1 MRRNKT
7 FAALS
12 VSRGLSLLTVLL
24 LACAS
29 MFAAA
34 PAGASNGSTPDGAGY
49 SAPDRVA
56 VGQPLTVK
64 GTGWMNQGKK
74 EGSVVAV
81 KIDGG
86 ALKTKSSVKNPANG
100 KTEADKGVLAMAKA
114 DASGNWTAT
123 VPAET
128 LGQLKEGRHTV
139 EFVSGSAL
147 QGDVVR
153 QPSAAF
159 VYGAEAGKPDQ
170 NPNPQAP
177 APKQAPQAP
186 APKEAAPQNQPN
198 DTPPNADPP
207 TWPHADLA
215 DPSDKSGAKAWVEK
229 EIKSDSGAKFRIKG
243 TGWKNAAGNG
253 PSTVS
258 VKVNKG
264 KGDPYERAKAI
275 DHPSVKGDKAVWAL
289 VAAKDDPKAN
299 PKKDKNVKASIDSNG
314 DFEVEIDVPDGVA
327 KGQYF
332 TVTLLSGQSDT
343 GDVKRSM
350 TSEQLTVLEPTTCT
364 PSVDKPTVKVENAKA
379 HMGGTL
385 KVSGKGWCHPQEKQG
400 ASKIAVKIDDGKYKR
415 LDVPDGGDA
424 TVWAIVENADPKT
437 GDWTAEI
444 PLPDGT
450 DKKAVR
456 GGNGGSSPV
465 FPEGKHRLT
474 FITGDTIK
482 PGDAKREVKSDE
494 FDVEEYKPSG
504 VPEPVEANEDLKN
517 ENKQGMTVKRGK
529 GGRLI
534 VTVPKAKAEGGKGNK
549 DGQNAA
555 GKKTWVFL
563 DVYDE
568 EGTSRHP
575 WGATWFETDKDGK
588 VLGLPK
594 NVSLPK
600 GALKITAQS
609 GKPGDDFGA
618 LLGWTPFEGPKK
630 PTNPTNP
637 PGNGGNQPPG
647 GGNQPPKAGNQPPN
661 NDGGQHPNGNRGN
674 GRGQQGRTGGF
685 PIVRRSVQSG
695 TRQSIIPGRYVI
707 QRAVAG
713 QQPQKPAQPF
723 FPKPDFSPLPP
734 VPNIKGLTLQNAGNI
749 GKQMEG
755 KILVLAPAGRQPG
768 EWVFLY
774 LYPQGSPL
782 GWMQIDK
789 EGKIRVDTST
799 LPDGSYKFAVM
810 DSTGALIGWT
820 DLDVGNVK
828 KSPSPSPTPTKTDG
842 PARVAPKVEEDD
854 SQAIWPWMLG
864 GAVISVTVVATS
876 LIASR
881 RQSK

>member
-1 MRRNKT
+1 MRGNKT

-29 MFAAA
+29 VFAAA

-64 GTGWMNQGKK
+64 GVGWMNQEKK

-86 ALKTKSSVKNPANG
+86 TFKAKSAVKNPVNG
-100 KTEADKGVLAMAKA
+100 KAETDKGVLAMVKA

-123 VPAET
+123 ISAES
-128 LGQLKEGRHTV
+128 LSQLKEGKHTV
-139 EFVSGSAL
+139 QFSSGSGL

-153 QPSAAF
+153 QSSAAF
-159 VYGAEAGKPDQ
+159 VYGAEAGKPNQ

-177 APKQAPQAP
+177 APNEAPQAP
-186 APKEAAPQNQPN
+186 APKEAAPPNQPN
-198 DTPPNADPP
+198 DTPSSLGPP
-207 TWPHADLA
+207 EWPHVDLV

-229 EIKSDSGAKFRIKG
+229 EIKSDTGAKFHIRG
-243 TGWKNAAGNG
+243 TGWKNSAGNG

-258 VKVNKG
+258 VKINEGENK
-264 KGDPYERAKAI
+264 PYERAKAI
-275 DHPSVKGDKAVWAL
+275 DHPSVKGDKTVWAL
-289 VAAKDDPKAN
+289 VAQNN
-299 PKKDKNVKASIDSNG
+299 PKKDKNVKAFQSNG
-314 DFEVEIDVPDGVA
+314 DFEVEIDVPKSLT
-327 KGQYF
+327 KGKYLS
-332 TVTLLSGQSDT
+332 VSLLSGQSDT
-343 GDVKRSM
+343 KDIKRSM

-364 PSVDKPTVKVENAKA
+364 PSVEKPTVTVENAKA
-379 HMGGTL
+379 HIGGTV
-385 KVSGKGWCHPQEKQG
+385 KVSGKGWCHPQENQG

-415 LDVPDGGDA
+415 LDVPAGGDA
-424 TVWAIVENADPKT
+424 TVWAIVENADSKT

-456 GGNGGSSPV
+456 GGNGGSNPV
-465 FPEGKHRLT
+465 FLEGKHRFT
-474 FITGDTIK
+474 FITGDVVK
-482 PGDAKREVKSDE
+482 PGDAKREIKSDE
-494 FDVEEYKPSG
+494 FDVRDYKPSG
-504 VPEPVEANEDLKN
+504 IPDPVEANEDLKDD
-517 ENKQGMTVKRGK
+517 NKQGMTVKRGK
-529 GGRLI
+529 DGRLV
-534 VTVPKAKAEGGKGNK
+534 VTIPKAKAEAGKGNK
-549 DGQNAA
+549 KDGRNATD
-555 GKKTWVFL
+555 KKTWVFL

-575 WGATWFETDKDGK
+575 WGARWFETDKDGK
-588 VLGLPK
+588 VLDLPK
-594 NVSLPK
+594 DVSLPN

-618 LLGWTPFEGPKK
+618 LLGWTTFEGPKK
-630 PTNPTNP
+630 PDNPTNP
-637 PGNGGNQPPG
+637 PGG
-647 GGNQPPKAGNQPPN
+647 GGNQPPSGENRPPSGNQPPSN
-661 NDGGQHPNGNRGN
+661 GGNQAPGGNQGN
-674 GRGQQGRTGGF
+674 SGGQQGRTGGST
-685 PIVRRSVQSG
+685 IVRRSVQSG
-695 TRQSIIPGRYVI
+695 ARQSIIPGRYVI
-707 QRAVAG
+707 QRAIAG

-799 LPDGSYKFAVM
+799 LPDGSYKFALM

-828 KSPSPSPTPTKTDG
+828 KSPAPAPTPTKTDG
-842 PARVAPKVEEDD
+842 PARIPPKTEGDD
-854 SQAIWPWMLG
+854 SQPIWPWILG

>member
-1 MRRNKT
+1 MRGNNT

-29 MFAAA
+29 VFAAA

-64 GTGWMNQGKK
+64 GVGWMNQEKK

-86 ALKTKSSVKNPANG
+86 TFKAKSAVKNPLNG
-100 KTEADKGVLAMAKA
+100 KAETDKGVLAMVKA

-123 VPAET
+123 ISAES
-128 LGQLKEGRHTV
+128 LSQLKEGKHTV
-139 EFVSGSAL
+139 QFSSGSGL

-153 QPSAAF
+153 QSSAAF
-159 VYGAEAGKPDQ
+159 VYGTEAGKPNQ

-177 APKQAPQAP
+177 APKEAPQAP
-186 APKEAAPQNQPN
+186 APKEAAPPNQPN
-198 DTPPNADPP
+198 DTPSSLGPP
-207 TWPHADLA
+207 EWPHVDLV

-229 EIKSDSGAKFRIKG
+229 EIKSDAGAKFHIRG
-243 TGWKNAAGNG
+243 TGWKNSAGNG

-258 VKVNKG
+258 VKINEGENK
-264 KGDPYERAKAI
+264 PYERAKAI
-275 DHPSVKGDKAVWAL
+275 DHPSVKGDKTVWAL
-289 VAAKDDPKAN
+289 VAQNN
-299 PKKDKNVKASIDSNG
+299 PKKDKNVKAFQSNG
-314 DFEVEIDVPDGVA
+314 DFEVEIDVPKSLT
-327 KGQYF
+327 KGKYLSVSLF
-332 TVTLLSGQSDT
+332 SGQSDT
-343 GDVKRSM
+343 KDVKRSM

-364 PSVDKPTVKVENAKA
+364 PSVEKPTVAVENAKA
-379 HMGGTL
+379 HIGGTV
-385 KVSGKGWCHPQEKQG
+385 KVSGKGWCHPQENQG

-415 LDVPDGGDA
+415 VDVPAGSDA

-456 GGNGGSSPV
+456 GGNGGSNPV
-465 FPEGKHRLT
+465 FLEGKHRFT
-474 FITGDTIK
+474 FITGDAVK

-494 FDVEEYKPSG
+494 FDVRDYKPSG
-504 VPEPVEANEDLKN
+504 IPDPVEANEDLKDD
-517 ENKQGMTVKRGK
+517 NKQGMTVKRGK
-529 GGRLI
+529 DGRLV
-534 VTVPKAKAEGGKGNK
+534 VTIPKAKAEAGKGNK
-549 DGQNAA
+549 KDGRNATE
-555 GKKTWVFL
+555 KKTWVFL
-563 DVYDE
+563 NAYDKD
-568 EGTSRHP
+568 GNPRQP
-575 WGATWFETDKDGK
+575 WGARWFETDKDGK
-588 VLGLPK
+588 VLDLPK
-594 NVSLPK
+594 DVSLPN

-618 LLGWTPFEGPKK
+618 LLGWTTFEGPKK
-630 PTNPTNP
+630 PDNPTNP
-637 PGNGGNQPPG
+637 PGGGGNQPPSGENRPPSGNQPPSNGGNQPPG
-647 GGNQPPKAGNQPPN
+647 GNQGNSG
-661 NDGGQHPNGNRGN
+661 
-674 GRGQQGRTGGF
+674 GQQGRTGGST
-685 PIVRRSVQSG
+685 IVRRSVQSG

-707 QRAVAG
+707 QRAIAG

-799 LPDGSYKFAVM
+799 LPDGSYKFALM

-828 KSPSPSPTPTKTDG
+828 KSPAPAPTPTKTDG
-842 PARVAPKVEEDD
+842 PARIPPKTEGDD
-854 SQAIWPWMLG
+854 SQPIWPWILG

>member
-1 MRRNKT
+1 MRGNKT
-7 FAALS
+7 LAALS

-29 MFAAA
+29 VFAAA

-64 GTGWMNQGKK
+64 GVGWMNQEKK

-86 ALKTKSSVKNPANG
+86 TFKAKSAVKNPVNG
-100 KTEADKGVLAMAKA
+100 KAETDKGVLAMVKA

-123 VPAET
+123 ISAES
-128 LGQLKEGRHTV
+128 LSQLKEGKHTV
-139 EFVSGSAL
+139 QFSSGSGL

-153 QPSAAF
+153 QSSAAF
-159 VYGAEAGKPDQ
+159 VYGAEAGKPNQ

-177 APKQAPQAP
+177 APNEAPQAP
-186 APKEAAPQNQPN
+186 APKEAAPPNQPN
-198 DTPPNADPP
+198 DTPSSLGPP
-207 TWPHADLA
+207 EWPHVDLV

-229 EIKSDSGAKFRIKG
+229 EIKSDTGAKFHIRG
-243 TGWKNAAGNG
+243 TGWKNSAGNG

-258 VKVNKG
+258 VKINEGENK
-264 KGDPYERAKAI
+264 PYERAKAI
-275 DHPSVKGDKAVWAL
+275 DHPSVKGDKTVWAL
-289 VAAKDDPKAN
+289 VAQNN
-299 PKKDKNVKASIDSNG
+299 PKKDKNVKDIKSNG
-314 DFEVEIDVPDGVA
+314 DFEVEIDVPKSLT
-327 KGQYF
+327 KGKYLSVSLF
-332 TVTLLSGQSDT
+332 SGQSDT
-343 GDVKRSM
+343 KDIKRSM

-364 PSVDKPTVKVENAKA
+364 PSVEKPTVTVENAKA
-379 HMGGTL
+379 HIGGTV
-385 KVSGKGWCHPQEKQG
+385 KVSGKGWCHPQDGQG
-400 ASKIAVKIDDGKYKR
+400 ASKIAVKIDGGKYKR
-415 LDVPDGGDA
+415 LDVPAGSDA

-456 GGNGGSSPV
+456 GGNGGSNPV
-465 FPEGKHRLT
+465 FPEGKHRFT
-474 FITGDTIK
+474 FITGDAVK
-482 PGDAKREVKSDE
+482 PGDAKREIKSDE
-494 FDVEEYKPSG
+494 FDVRNYKPSG
-504 VPEPVEANEDLKN
+504 IPDPVEANEDLKDD
-517 ENKQGMTVKRGK
+517 NKQGMTVKRGK
-529 GGRLI
+529 DGRLV
-534 VTVPKAKAEGGKGNK
+534 VTVPKAKAEAGKGNK
-549 DGQNAA
+549 KDGRNATD
-555 GKKTWVFL
+555 KKTWVFL

-575 WGATWFETDKDGK
+575 WGARWFETDKDGK
-588 VLGLPK
+588 VLDLPK
-594 NVSLPK
+594 DVSLPN

-618 LLGWTPFEGPKK
+618 LLGWTTFEGPKK
-630 PTNPTNP
+630 PDNPTNP
-637 PGNGGNQPPG
+637 PGGGGNQPPSGENRPPSGNQPPSNGGNQPPG
-647 GGNQPPKAGNQPPN
+647 GNQGNSG
-661 NDGGQHPNGNRGN
+661 
-674 GRGQQGRTGGF
+674 GQQGRTGGST
-685 PIVRRSVQSG
+685 IVRRSVQSG

-707 QRAVAG
+707 QRAIAG

-755 KILVLAPAGRQPG
+755 KVLVLAPAGRQPG

-799 LPDGSYKFAVM
+799 LPDGSYKFALM

-828 KSPSPSPTPTKTDG
+828 KSPAPAPTPTKTDG
-842 PARVAPKVEEDD
+842 PARIPPKTEGDD
-854 SQAIWPWMLG
+854 SQPIWPWILG

>member
-1 MRRNKT
+1 MRGNKT

-29 MFAAA
+29 VFAAA

-64 GTGWMNQGKK
+64 GVGWMNQEKK

-86 ALKTKSSVKNPANG
+86 TFKAKSAVKNPANG
-100 KTEADKGVLAMAKA
+100 KAETDKGVLAMVKA

-123 VPAET
+123 ISAES
-128 LGQLKEGRHTV
+128 LSQRKEGKHTV
-139 EFVSGSAL
+139 QFSSGSGL

-153 QPSAAF
+153 QSSVAF

-170 NPNPQAP
+170 NPNPNPQAP
-177 APKQAPQAP
+177 APKEAPQAP
-186 APKEAAPQNQPN
+186 APKEAAPPNQPN
-198 DTPPNADPP
+198 DTPSSLGPP
-207 TWPHADLA
+207 EWPHVDLA
-215 DPSDKSGAKAWVEK
+215 DNSGAKAWVEK
-229 EIKSDSGAKFRIKG
+229 EIKSDTGAKFRIRG
-243 TGWKNAAGNG
+243 TGWKNSAGNG

-258 VKVNKG
+258 VKINEGENK
-264 KGDPYERAKAI
+264 PYERAKAI
-275 DHPSVKGDKAVWAL
+275 DHPSVKGDKTVWAL
-289 VAAKDDPKAN
+289 VAQDN
-299 PKKDKNVKASIDSNG
+299 PENDTNVKDIKSNG
-314 DFEVEIDVPDGVA
+314 DFEVEIDVPKSLT
-327 KGQYF
+327 KGKYLS
-332 TVTLLSGQSDT
+332 VSLLSGQSDT
-343 GDVKRSM
+343 KDIKRSM
-350 TSEQLTVLEPTTCT
+350 TSEQLTVLEPTMCK
-364 PSVDKPTVKVENAKA
+364 PSVEKPTVKVENAKA
-379 HMGGTL
+379 HIGGTV
-385 KVSGKGWCHPQEKQG
+385 KVSGKGWCHPQENQG

-415 LDVPDGGDA
+415 LDVPAGSDA
-424 TVWAIVENADPKT
+424 TVWAIVENADSKT

-456 GGNGGSSPV
+456 GGNGGSNPV
-465 FPEGKHRLT
+465 FPEGKHRFT
-474 FITGDTIK
+474 FITGDAVK
-482 PGDAKREVKSDE
+482 PGDAKREIKSDE
-494 FDVEEYKPSG
+494 FDVRDYKPSG
-504 VPEPVEANEDLKN
+504 IPDPVEANEDLKDD
-517 ENKQGMTVKRGK
+517 NKQGMTVKRGK
-529 GGRLI
+529 DGRLV
-534 VTVPKAKAEGGKGNK
+534 VTVPKAKAEAGKGNK
-549 DGQNAA
+549 KDGRNATD
-555 GKKTWVFL
+555 KKTWVFL

-575 WGATWFETDKDGK
+575 WGARWFETDKDGK
-588 VLGLPK
+588 VLDLPK
-594 NVSLPK
+594 NVSLPN

-618 LLGWTPFEGPKK
+618 LLGWTTFEGPKK
-630 PTNPTNP
+630 PDNPTNP
-637 PGNGGNQPPG
+637 PGG
-647 GGNQPPKAGNQPPN
+647 GGNQPPSGENRPPSGNQPPSN
-661 NDGGQHPNGNRGN
+661 GGNQAPGGNQGN
-674 GRGQQGRTGGF
+674 SGGQQGRTGGST
-685 PIVRRSVQSG
+685 IVRRSVQSG
-695 TRQSIIPGRYVI
+695 ARQSIIPGRYVI
-707 QRAVAG
+707 QRAIAG

-799 LPDGSYKFAVM
+799 LPDGSYKFALM

-828 KSPSPSPTPTKTDG
+828 KSPAPAPTPTKTDG
-842 PARVAPKVEEDD
+842 PARIPPKTEGDD
-854 SQAIWPWMLG
+854 SQPIWPWILG

>member
-1 MRRNKT
+1 MRGNKT
-7 FAALS
+7 LAALS

-29 MFAAA
+29 VFAAA

-64 GTGWMNQGKK
+64 GVGWMNQEKK

-86 ALKTKSSVKNPANG
+86 TFKAKSAVKNPVNG
-100 KTEADKGVLAMAKA
+100 KAETDKGVLAMVKA

-123 VPAET
+123 ISAES
-128 LGQLKEGRHTV
+128 LSQLKEGKHTV
-139 EFVSGSAL
+139 QFSSGSGL

-153 QPSAAF
+153 QSSAAF
-159 VYGAEAGKPDQ
+159 VYGAEAGKPNQ

-177 APKQAPQAP
+177 APNEARQAP
-186 APKEAAPQNQPN
+186 APKEAAPPNQPN
-198 DTPPNADPP
+198 DTPSSLGPP
-207 TWPHADLA
+207 EWPHVDLA
-215 DPSDKSGAKAWVEK
+215 DNSGAKAWVEK
-229 EIKSDSGAKFRIKG
+229 EIKSDTGAKFHIRG
-243 TGWKNAAGNG
+243 TGWKNSAGNG

-258 VKVNKG
+258 VKINEGENK
-264 KGDPYERAKAI
+264 PYERAKAI
-275 DHPSVKGDKAVWAL
+275 DHPSVKGDKTVWAL
-289 VAAKDDPKAN
+289 VAQNN
-299 PKKDKNVKASIDSNG
+299 PKKDKNVKAFQSNG
-314 DFEVEIDVPDGVA
+314 DFEVEIDVPKSLT
-327 KGQYF
+327 KGKYLSVSLF
-332 TVTLLSGQSDT
+332 SGQSDT
-343 GDVKRSM
+343 KDVKRSM

-364 PSVDKPTVKVENAKA
+364 PSVEKPTVTVENAKA
-379 HMGGTL
+379 HIGGTV
-385 KVSGKGWCHPQEKQG
+385 KVSGKGWCHPQENQG
-400 ASKIAVKIDDGKYKR
+400 ASKIAVKIDGGKYKR
-415 LDVPDGGDA
+415 LDVPAGSDA

-456 GGNGGSSPV
+456 GGNGGSNPV
-465 FPEGKHRLT
+465 FLEGKHRFT
-474 FITGDTIK
+474 FITGDAVK
-482 PGDAKREVKSDE
+482 PGDAKREIKSDE
-494 FDVEEYKPSG
+494 FDVRDYKPSG
-504 VPEPVEANEDLKN
+504 IPDPVEANEDLKDD
-517 ENKQGMTVKRGK
+517 NKQGMTVKRGK
-529 GGRLI
+529 DGRLV
-534 VTVPKAKAEGGKGNK
+534 VTIPKAKAEAGKGNK
-549 DGQNAA
+549 KDGRNATD
-555 GKKTWVFL
+555 KKTWVFL

-575 WGATWFETDKDGK
+575 WGARWFETDKDGK
-588 VLGLPK
+588 VLDLPK
-594 NVSLPK
+594 DVSLPN

-618 LLGWTPFEGPKK
+618 LLGWTTFEGPKK
-630 PTNPTNP
+630 PDNPTNP
-637 PGNGGNQPPG
+637 PGG
-647 GGNQPPKAGNQPPN
+647 GGNQPPSGENRPPSGNQPPSN
-661 NDGGQHPNGNRGN
+661 GGNQAPGGNQGN
-674 GRGQQGRTGGF
+674 GGGQQGRTGGST
-685 PIVRRSVQSG
+685 IVRRSVQSG

-707 QRAVAG
+707 QRAIAG

-755 KILVLAPAGRQPG
+755 KVLVLAPAGRQPG

-799 LPDGSYKFAVM
+799 LPDGSYKFALM

-828 KSPSPSPTPTKTDG
+828 KSPAPAPTPTKTDG
-842 PARVAPKVEEDD
+842 PARIPPKTEGDD
-854 SQAIWPWMLG
+854 SQPIWPWILG

>member
-1 MRRNKT
+1 MRGNKT

-29 MFAAA
+29 VFAAA

-64 GTGWMNQGKK
+64 GVGWMNQEKK

-86 ALKTKSSVKNPANG
+86 TFKAKSAVKNPVNG
-100 KTEADKGVLAMAKA
+100 KAETDKGVLAMVKA

-123 VPAET
+123 ISAES
-128 LGQLKEGRHTV
+128 LSQLKEGKHTV
-139 EFVSGSAL
+139 QFSSGSGL

-153 QPSAAF
+153 QSSVAF
-159 VYGAEAGKPDQ
+159 VYGAEAGKSDQ

-177 APKQAPQAP
+177 APKEAPQAP
-186 APKEAAPQNQPN
+186 APKEAAPPNQPN
-198 DTPPNADPP
+198 DTPSSLGPP
-207 TWPHADLA
+207 EWPHVDLV

-229 EIKSDSGAKFRIKG
+229 EIKSDTGAKFRIRG
-243 TGWKNAAGNG
+243 TGWKNSAGNG

-258 VKVNKG
+258 VKINEGENK
-264 KGDPYERAKAI
+264 PYERAKAI
-275 DHPSVKGDKAVWAL
+275 DHPSVKGDKTVWAL
-289 VAAKDDPKAN
+289 VAQDN
-299 PKKDKNVKASIDSNG
+299 PKKDKNVKDIKSNG
-314 DFEVEIDVPDGVA
+314 DFEVEIDVPKSLT
-327 KGQYF
+327 KGKYLS
-332 TVTLLSGQSDT
+332 VSLLSGQSDT
-343 GDVKRSM
+343 KDIKRSM

-364 PSVDKPTVKVENAKA
+364 PSVEKPTVTVENAKA
-379 HMGGTL
+379 HIGGTV
-385 KVSGKGWCHPQEKQG
+385 KVSGKGWCHPQENQG
-400 ASKIAVKIDDGKYKR
+400 ASKIAVKIDGGKYKR
-415 LDVPDGGDA
+415 LDVPAGGDA

-456 GGNGGSSPV
+456 GGNGGSNPV
-465 FPEGKHRLT
+465 FLEGKHRFT
-474 FITGDTIK
+474 FITGDAVK
-482 PGDAKREVKSDE
+482 PGDAKREIKSDE
-494 FDVEEYKPSG
+494 FDVRDYKPSG
-504 VPEPVEANEDLKN
+504 IPDPVEANEDLKDD
-517 ENKQGMTVKRGK
+517 NKQGMTVKRGK
-529 GGRLI
+529 DGRLV
-534 VTVPKAKAEGGKGNK
+534 VTIPKAKAEAGKGNK
-549 DGQNAA
+549 KDGRNATD
-555 GKKTWVFL
+555 KKTWVFL

-575 WGATWFETDKDGK
+575 WGARWFETDKDGK
-588 VLGLPK
+588 VLDLPK
-594 NVSLPK
+594 DVSLPN

-618 LLGWTPFEGPKK
+618 LLGWTTFEGPKK
-630 PTNPTNP
+630 PDNPTNP
-637 PGNGGNQPPG
+637 PGGGGNQPPSGENRPPSGNQPPSNGGNQPPG
-647 GGNQPPKAGNQPPN
+647 GNQGNSG
-661 NDGGQHPNGNRGN
+661 
-674 GRGQQGRTGGF
+674 GQQGRTGGST
-685 PIVRRSVQSG
+685 IVRRSVQSG
-695 TRQSIIPGRYVI
+695 ARQSIIPGRYVI
-707 QRAVAG
+707 QRAIAG

-755 KILVLAPAGRQPG
+755 KVLVLAPAGRQPG

-799 LPDGSYKFAVM
+799 LPDGSYKFALM

-828 KSPSPSPTPTKTDG
+828 KSPAPAPTPTKTDG
-842 PARVAPKVEEDD
+842 PARIPPKTEGDD
-854 SQAIWPWMLG
+854 SQPIWPWILG

>member
-1 MRRNKT
+1 MRGNKT
-7 FAALS
+7 LAALS

-29 MFAAA
+29 VFAAA

-64 GTGWMNQGKK
+64 GVGWMNQEKK

-86 ALKTKSSVKNPANG
+86 TFKAKSAVKNPVNG
-100 KTEADKGVLAMAKA
+100 KAETDKGVLAMVKA

-123 VPAET
+123 ISAES
-128 LGQLKEGRHTV
+128 LSQLKEGKHTV
-139 EFVSGSAL
+139 QFSSGSGL

-153 QPSAAF
+153 QSSAAF
-159 VYGAEAGKPDQ
+159 VYGAEAGKPNQ

-177 APKQAPQAP
+177 APNEAPQAP
-186 APKEAAPQNQPN
+186 APKEAAPPNQPN
-198 DTPPNADPP
+198 DTPSSLGPP
-207 TWPHADLA
+207 EWPHVDLV

-229 EIKSDSGAKFRIKG
+229 EIKSDTGAKFHIRG
-243 TGWKNAAGNG
+243 TGWKNSAGNG

-258 VKVNKG
+258 VKINEGENK
-264 KGDPYERAKAI
+264 PYERAKAI
-275 DHPSVKGDKAVWAL
+275 DHPSVKGDKTVWAL
-289 VAAKDDPKAN
+289 VAQNN
-299 PKKDKNVKASIDSNG
+299 PKKDKNVKDIKSNG
-314 DFEVEIDVPDGVA
+314 DFEVEIDVPKSLT
-327 KGQYF
+327 KGKYLSVSLF
-332 TVTLLSGQSDT
+332 SGQSDT
-343 GDVKRSM
+343 KDIKRSM

-364 PSVDKPTVKVENAKA
+364 PSVEKPTVTVENAKA
-379 HMGGTL
+379 HIGGTV
-385 KVSGKGWCHPQEKQG
+385 KVSGKGWCHPQDGQG
-400 ASKIAVKIDDGKYKR
+400 ASKIAVKIDGGKYKR
-415 LDVPDGGDA
+415 LDVPAGSDA

-456 GGNGGSSPV
+456 GGNGGSNPV
-465 FPEGKHRLT
+465 FPEGKHRFT
-474 FITGDTIK
+474 FITGDAVK
-482 PGDAKREVKSDE
+482 PGDAKREIKSDE
-494 FDVEEYKPSG
+494 FDVRDYKPSG
-504 VPEPVEANEDLKN
+504 IPDPVEANEDLKDD
-517 ENKQGMTVKRGK
+517 NKQGMTVKRGK
-529 GGRLI
+529 DGRLV
-534 VTVPKAKAEGGKGNK
+534 VTVPKAKAEAGKGNK
-549 DGQNAA
+549 KDGRNATD
-555 GKKTWVFL
+555 KKTWVFL

-575 WGATWFETDKDGK
+575 WGARWFETDKDGK
-588 VLGLPK
+588 VLDLPK
-594 NVSLPK
+594 DVSLPN

-618 LLGWTPFEGPKK
+618 LLGWTTFEGPKK
-630 PTNPTNP
+630 PDNPTNP
-637 PGNGGNQPPG
+637 PGGGGNQPPSGENRPPSGNQPPSNGGNQPPG
-647 GGNQPPKAGNQPPN
+647 GNQGNSG
-661 NDGGQHPNGNRGN
+661 
-674 GRGQQGRTGGF
+674 GQQGRTGGST
-685 PIVRRSVQSG
+685 IVRRSVQSG

-707 QRAVAG
+707 QRAIAG

-755 KILVLAPAGRQPG
+755 KVLVLAPAGRQPG

-799 LPDGSYKFAVM
+799 LPDGSYKFALM

-828 KSPSPSPTPTKTDG
+828 KSPAPAPTPTKTDG
-842 PARVAPKVEEDD
+842 PARIPPKTEGDD
-854 SQAIWPWMLG
+854 SQPIWPWILG

>member
-1 MRRNKT
+1 MRGNKT

-29 MFAAA
+29 VFAAA

-64 GTGWMNQGKK
+64 GVGSMNQEKK

-86 ALKTKSSVKNPANG
+86 TFKAKSAVKNPVNG
-100 KTEADKGVLAMAKA
+100 KAETDKGVLAMVKA

-123 VPAET
+123 ISAES
-128 LGQLKEGRHTV
+128 LSQLKEGKHTV
-139 EFVSGSAL
+139 QFSSGSGL

-153 QPSAAF
+153 QSSVAF

-177 APKQAPQAP
+177 APKEAPQAP
-186 APKEAAPQNQPN
+186 APKEAAPPNQPN
-198 DTPPNADPP
+198 DTPSSLGPP
-207 TWPHADLA
+207 EWPHVDLV

-229 EIKSDSGAKFRIKG
+229 EIKSDTGAKFHIRG
-243 TGWKNAAGNG
+243 TGWKNSAGNG

-258 VKVNKG
+258 VKINEGENK
-264 KGDPYERAKAI
+264 PYERAKAI
-275 DHPSVKGDKAVWAL
+275 DHPSVKGDKTVWAL
-289 VAAKDDPKAN
+289 VAQDN
-299 PKKDKNVKASIDSNG
+299 PKKDKNVKAFQSNG
-314 DFEVEIDVPDGVA
+314 DFEVEIDVPKSLT
-327 KGQYF
+327 KGKYLS
-332 TVTLLSGQSDT
+332 VSLLSGQSDT
-343 GDVKRSM
+343 KDVKRSM

-364 PSVDKPTVKVENAKA
+364 PSVEKPTVKVENAKA
-379 HMGGTL
+379 HIGGTV
-385 KVSGKGWCHPQEKQG
+385 KVSGKGWCHPQENQG
-400 ASKIAVKIDDGKYKR
+400 ASKIAVKIDGGKYKR
-415 LDVPDGGDA
+415 VDVPAGGDA
-424 TVWAIVENADPKT
+424 TVWAIVDNADPKT

-456 GGNGGSSPV
+456 GGNGGSNPA
-465 FPEGKHRLT
+465 FLEGKHRFT
-474 FITGDTIK
+474 FITGDAVK

-494 FDVEEYKPSG
+494 FDVRDYKPSG
-504 VPEPVEANEDLKN
+504 IPDPVEANEDLKDD
-517 ENKQGMTVKRGK
+517 NKQGMTVKRGK
-529 GGRLI
+529 DGRLV
-534 VTVPKAKAEGGKGNK
+534 VTVPKAKAEAGKGNK
-549 DGQNAA
+549 KDGRNATD
-555 GKKTWVFL
+555 KKTWVFL

-575 WGATWFETDKDGK
+575 WGARWFETDKDGK
-588 VLGLPK
+588 VLDLPK
-594 NVSLPK
+594 DVSLPN

-618 LLGWTPFEGPKK
+618 LLGWTTFEGPKK
-630 PTNPTNP
+630 PDNPTNP
-637 PGNGGNQPPG
+637 PGGGGNQPPSGENRPPSGNQPPSNGGNQPPG
-647 GGNQPPKAGNQPPN
+647 GNQ
-661 NDGGQHPNGNRGN
+661 GN
-674 GRGQQGRTGGF
+674 GGGQQGRTGGST
-685 PIVRRSVQSG
+685 IVRRSVQSG

-707 QRAVAG
+707 QRAIAG

-799 LPDGSYKFAVM
+799 LPDGSYKFALM

-828 KSPSPSPTPTKTDG
+828 KSPAPAPTPTKDDR
-842 PARVAPKVEEDD
+842 PARIPPKTEGDD
-854 SQAIWPWMLG
+854 SQPIWPWILG

>member
-1 MRRNKT
+1 MRGNKT
-7 FAALS
+7 LAALS

-29 MFAAA
+29 VFAAA

-64 GTGWMNQGKK
+64 GVGWMNQEKK

-86 ALKTKSSVKNPANG
+86 TFKAKSAVKNPVNG
-100 KTEADKGVLAMAKA
+100 KAETDKGVLAMVKA

-123 VPAET
+123 ISAES
-128 LGQLKEGRHTV
+128 LSQLKEGKHTV
-139 EFVSGSAL
+139 QFSSGSGL

-153 QPSAAF
+153 QSSAAF
-159 VYGAEAGKPDQ
+159 VYGAEAGKPNQ

-177 APKQAPQAP
+177 APNEAPQAP
-186 APKEAAPQNQPN
+186 APKEAAPPNQPN
-198 DTPPNADPP
+198 DTPSSLGPP
-207 TWPHADLA
+207 EWPHVDL
-215 DPSDKSGAKAWVEK
+215 SDNSGAKAWVEK
-229 EIKSDSGAKFRIKG
+229 EIKSDTGAKFHIRG
-243 TGWKNAAGNG
+243 TGWKNSAGNG

-258 VKVNKG
+258 VKINEGENK
-264 KGDPYERAKAI
+264 PYERAKAI
-275 DHPSVKGDKAVWAL
+275 DHPSVKGDKTVWAL
-289 VAAKDDPKAN
+289 VAQNN
-299 PKKDKNVKASIDSNG
+299 PKKDKNVKDIKSNG
-314 DFEVEIDVPDGVA
+314 DFEVEIDVPKSLT
-327 KGQYF
+327 KGKYLSVSLF
-332 TVTLLSGQSDT
+332 SGQSDT
-343 GDVKRSM
+343 KDIKRSM

-364 PSVDKPTVKVENAKA
+364 PSVEKPTVTVENAKA
-379 HMGGTL
+379 HIGGTV
-385 KVSGKGWCHPQEKQG
+385 KVSGKGWCHPQENQG

-415 LDVPDGGDA
+415 LDVPADSDA
-424 TVWAIVENADPKT
+424 TVWAIVENADLKT

-456 GGNGGSSPV
+456 GGNGGSNPV
-465 FPEGKHRLT
+465 FLEGKHRFT
-474 FITGDTIK
+474 FITGDAVK
-482 PGDAKREVKSDE
+482 PGDAKREIKSDE
-494 FDVEEYKPSG
+494 FDVRDYKPSG
-504 VPEPVEANEDLKN
+504 IPDPVEANEDLKDD
-517 ENKQGMTVKRGK
+517 NKQGMTVKRGK
-529 GGRLI
+529 DGRLV
-534 VTVPKAKAEGGKGNK
+534 VTIPKAKAEAGKGNK
-549 DGQNAA
+549 KDGRNATD
-555 GKKTWVFL
+555 KKTWVFL

-575 WGATWFETDKDGK
+575 WGARWFETDKDGK
-588 VLGLPK
+588 VLDLPK
-594 NVSLPK
+594 NVSLPN

-618 LLGWTPFEGPKK
+618 LLGWTTFEGPKK
-630 PTNPTNP
+630 PDNPTNP
-637 PGNGGNQPPG
+637 PGG
-647 GGNQPPKAGNQPPN
+647 GGNQPPSGENRPPSGNQPPSN
-661 NDGGQHPNGNRGN
+661 GGNQAPGGNQGN
-674 GRGQQGRTGGF
+674 GGGQQGRTGGST
-685 PIVRRSVQSG
+685 IVRRSVQSG
-695 TRQSIIPGRYVI
+695 ARQSIIPGRYVI
-707 QRAVAG
+707 QRAIAG

-755 KILVLAPAGRQPG
+755 KVLVLAPAGRQPG

-799 LPDGSYKFAVM
+799 LPDGSYKFALM

-828 KSPSPSPTPTKTDG
+828 KSPAPAPTPTKTDG
-842 PARVAPKVEEDD
+842 PARIPPKTEGDD
-854 SQAIWPWMLG
+854 SQPIWPWILG

>member
-1 MRRNKT
+1 MRGNKT

-29 MFAAA
+29 VFAAA

-64 GTGWMNQGKK
+64 GVGWMNQEKK

-86 ALKTKSSVKNPANG
+86 TFKAKSAVKNPANG
-100 KTEADKGVLAMAKA
+100 KAETDKGVLAMVKA

-123 VPAET
+123 ISAES
-128 LGQLKEGRHTV
+128 LSQLKEGKHTV
-139 EFVSGSAL
+139 QFLSGSGL

-153 QPSAAF
+153 QSSAAF
-159 VYGAEAGKPDQ
+159 VYGAEAGKPNQ

-177 APKQAPQAP
+177 APNEAPQAP
-186 APKEAAPQNQPN
+186 APKEAAPPNQPN
-198 DTPPNADPP
+198 DTPSSLGPP
-207 TWPHADLA
+207 EWPHVDLV

-229 EIKSDSGAKFRIKG
+229 EIKSDTGAKFHIRG
-243 TGWKNAAGNG
+243 TGWKNSAGNG

-258 VKVNKG
+258 VKINEGENK
-264 KGDPYERAKAI
+264 PYERAKAI
-275 DHPSVKGDKAVWAL
+275 AHPSVKGDKTVWAL
-289 VAAKDDPKAN
+289 VAQDN
-299 PKKDKNVKASIDSNG
+299 PENDTNVKDIKSNG
-314 DFEVEIDVPDGVA
+314 DFEVEIDVPKSLT
-327 KGQYF
+327 KGKYLS
-332 TVTLLSGQSDT
+332 VSLLSGQSDT
-343 GDVKRSM
+343 KDIKRSM

-364 PSVDKPTVKVENAKA
+364 PSVEKPTVAVENAKA
-379 HMGGTL
+379 HIGGTV
-385 KVSGKGWCHPQEKQG
+385 KVSGKGWCHPQENQG

-415 LDVPDGGDA
+415 LDVPAGGDA
-424 TVWAIVENADPKT
+424 TVWAIVENADSKT

-450 DKKAVR
+450 NKKAVR
-456 GGNGGSSPV
+456 GGNGGSNPV
-465 FPEGKHRLT
+465 FPEGKHRFT
-474 FITGDTIK
+474 FITGDAVK

-494 FDVEEYKPSG
+494 FDVRDYKPSG
-504 VPEPVEANEDLKN
+504 IPDPVEANEDLKDD
-517 ENKQGMTVKRGK
+517 NKQGMTVKRGK
-529 GGRLI
+529 DGRLV
-534 VTVPKAKAEGGKGNK
+534 VTVPKAKAEAGKGNK
-549 DGQNAA
+549 KDGRNVTD
-555 GKKTWVFL
+555 KKTWVFL

-575 WGATWFETDKDGK
+575 WGARWFETDKDGK
-588 VLGLPK
+588 VLDLPK
-594 NVSLPK
+594 DVSLPN

-618 LLGWTPFEGPKK
+618 LLGWTTFEGPKK
-630 PTNPTNP
+630 PDNPTNP
-637 PGNGGNQPPG
+637 PGG
-647 GGNQPPKAGNQPPN
+647 GGNQPPSGENRPPRGNQPPSN
-661 NDGGQHPNGNRGN
+661 GGNQAPGGNQGN
-674 GRGQQGRTGGF
+674 SGGQQGRTGGST
-685 PIVRRSVQSG
+685 IVRRSVQSG
-695 TRQSIIPGRYVI
+695 ARQSIIPGRYVI
-707 QRAVAG
+707 QRAIAG

-755 KILVLAPAGRQPG
+755 KVLVLAPAGRQPG

-789 EGKIRVDTST
+789 EGKIRVNTST
-799 LPDGSYKFAVM
+799 LPDGSYKFALM

-828 KSPSPSPTPTKTDG
+828 KSPAPAPTPTKTDG
-842 PARVAPKVEEDD
+842 PARIPPKTEGDD
-854 SQAIWPWMLG
+854 SQPIWPWILG

>member
-1 MRRNKT
+1 MRGNKT

-29 MFAAA
+29 VFAAA

-64 GTGWMNQGKK
+64 GVGWMNQEKK

-86 ALKTKSSVKNPANG
+86 TFKAKSAVKNPANG
-100 KTEADKGVLAMAKA
+100 KAETDKGVLAMVKA

-123 VPAET
+123 ISAES
-128 LGQLKEGRHTV
+128 LSQLKEGKHTV
-139 EFVSGSAL
+139 QFSSGSGL

-153 QPSAAF
+153 QSSVAF

-170 NPNPQAP
+170 NPNPNPQAP
-177 APKQAPQAP
+177 APKEAPQAP
-186 APKEAAPQNQPN
+186 APKEAAPPNQPN
-198 DTPPNADPP
+198 DTPSSLGPP
-207 TWPHADLA
+207 EWPHVDLA
-215 DPSDKSGAKAWVEK
+215 DNSGAKAWVEK
-229 EIKSDSGAKFRIKG
+229 EIKSDTGAKFRIRG
-243 TGWKNAAGNG
+243 TGWKNSAGNG

-258 VKVNKG
+258 VKINEGENK
-264 KGDPYERAKAI
+264 PYERAKAI
-275 DHPSVKGDKAVWAL
+275 AHPSVKGDKTVWAL
-289 VAAKDDPKAN
+289 VAQVN
-299 PKKDKNVKASIDSNG
+299 PENDTNVKDIKSNG
-314 DFEVEIDVPDGVA
+314 DFEVEIDVPKSLT
-327 KGQYF
+327 KGKYLS
-332 TVTLLSGQSDT
+332 VSLLSGQSDT
-343 GDVKRSM
+343 KDIKRSM

-364 PSVDKPTVKVENAKA
+364 PSVEKPTVKVENAKV
-379 HMGGTL
+379 HLGGTV
-385 KVSGKGWCHPQEKQG
+385 KVSGKGWCHPQENQG
-400 ASKIAVKIDDGKYKR
+400 ASKIAVKIDGGEYKR
-415 LDVPDGGDA
+415 LDVPASGDA
-424 TVWAIVENADPKT
+424 TVWAIVKNADPKT

-456 GGNGGSSPV
+456 GGNGGSNPV
-465 FPEGKHRLT
+465 FPEGKHRFT
-474 FITGDTIK
+474 FITGKAVKD
-482 PGDAKREVKSDE
+482 GDVDREVKSEE
-494 FDVEEYKPSG
+494 FDVGEYQPSG
-504 VPEPVEANEDLKN
+504 TPEPVEANEDLKDD
-517 ENKQGMTVKRGK
+517 NKQGMTVKRGK
-529 GGRLI
+529 DGRLV
-534 VTVPKAKAEGGKGNK
+534 VTVPKAKAEAGKGNK
-549 DGQNAA
+549 KDGRNATD
-555 GKKTWVFL
+555 KKTWVFL

-575 WGATWFETDKDGK
+575 WGARWFETDKDGK
-588 VLGLPK
+588 VLDLPK
-594 NVSLPK
+594 DVSLPN

-618 LLGWTPFEGPKK
+618 LLGWTTFEGPKK
-630 PTNPTNP
+630 PDNPTNP
-637 PGNGGNQPPG
+637 PGG
-647 GGNQPPKAGNQPPN
+647 GGNQPPSGENRPPRGNQPPSN
-661 NDGGQHPNGNRGN
+661 GGNQAPGGNQGN
-674 GRGQQGRTGGF
+674 SGGQQGRTGGST
-685 PIVRRSVQSG
+685 IVRRSVQSG
-695 TRQSIIPGRYVI
+695 ARQSIIPGRYVI
-707 QRAVAG
+707 QRAIAG
-713 QQPQKPAQPF
+713 EQPQKPAQPF

-755 KILVLAPAGRQPG
+755 KVLVLAPAGRQPG

-799 LPDGSYKFAVM
+799 LPDGSYKFALM

-828 KSPSPSPTPTKTDG
+828 KSPAPAPTPTKTDG
-842 PARVAPKVEEDD
+842 PARIPPKTEGDD
-854 SQAIWPWMLG
+854 SQPIWPWILG

>member
-1 MRRNKT
+1 MRGNKT

-29 MFAAA
+29 VFAAA
-34 PAGASNGSTPDGAGY
+34 PAGASNGSTPDGAGF

-64 GTGWMNQGKK
+64 GVGWMNQEKK

-86 ALKTKSSVKNPANG
+86 TFKAKSAVKNPVNG
-100 KTEADKGVLAMAKA
+100 KAETDKGVLAMVKA

-123 VPAET
+123 ISAES
-128 LGQLKEGRHTV
+128 LSQLKEGKHTV
-139 EFVSGSAL
+139 QFSSGSGL

-153 QPSAAF
+153 QSSAAF
-159 VYGAEAGKPDQ
+159 VYGAEAGKPNQ

-177 APKQAPQAP
+177 KEAPQAP
-186 APKEAAPQNQPN
+186 APKEAAPPNQPN
-198 DTPPNADPP
+198 DTPSSLGPP
-207 TWPHADLA
+207 EWPHVDLV

-229 EIKSDSGAKFRIKG
+229 EIKSDAGAKFHIRG
-243 TGWKNAAGNG
+243 TGWKNSAGNG

-258 VKVNKG
+258 VKINEGENK
-264 KGDPYERAKAI
+264 PYERAKAI
-275 DHPSVKGDKAVWAL
+275 DHPSVKGDKTVWAL
-289 VAAKDDPKAN
+289 VAQNN
-299 PKKDKNVKASIDSNG
+299 PKKDKNVKAFQSNG
-314 DFEVEIDVPDGVA
+314 DFEVEIDVPKSLT
-327 KGQYF
+327 KGKYLSVSLF
-332 TVTLLSGQSDT
+332 SGQSDT
-343 GDVKRSM
+343 KDIKRSM

-364 PSVDKPTVKVENAKA
+364 PSVEKPTVAVENAKA
-379 HMGGTL
+379 HIGGTV
-385 KVSGKGWCHPQEKQG
+385 KVSGKGWCHPQENQG

-415 LDVPDGGDA
+415 VDVPAGSDA

-456 GGNGGSSPV
+456 GGNGGSNPV
-465 FPEGKHRLT
+465 FPEGKHRFT
-474 FITGDTIK
+474 FITGDAVK

-494 FDVEEYKPSG
+494 FDVRDYKPSG
-504 VPEPVEANEDLKN
+504 IPDPVEANEDLKDD
-517 ENKQGMTVKRGK
+517 NKQGMTVKRGK
-529 GGRLI
+529 DGRLV
-534 VTVPKAKAEGGKGNK
+534 VTIPKAKAEAGKGNK
-549 DGQNAA
+549 KDGRNATD
-555 GKKTWVFL
+555 KKTWVFL

-575 WGATWFETDKDGK
+575 WDARWFETDKDGK
-588 VLGLPK
+588 VLDLPK
-594 NVSLPK
+594 DVSLPN
-600 GALKITAQS
+600 GSLKITAQS
-609 GKPGDDFGA
+609 GKPGEHFGA
-618 LLGWTPFEGPKK
+618 LLGWTTFEGPKK
-630 PTNPTNP
+630 PDNPTNP
-637 PGNGGNQPPG
+637 PGGGGNQPPSGENRPPSGNQPPSNGGNQPPG
-647 GGNQPPKAGNQPPN
+647 GNQ
-661 NDGGQHPNGNRGN
+661 GN
-674 GRGQQGRTGGF
+674 GGGQQGRTGGST
-685 PIVRRSVQSG
+685 IVRRSVQSG
-695 TRQSIIPGRYVI
+695 ARQSIIPGRYVI
-707 QRAVAG
+707 QRAIAG

-799 LPDGSYKFAVM
+799 LPDGSYKFALM

-828 KSPSPSPTPTKTDG
+828 KSPAPAPTPTKADG
-842 PARVAPKVEEDD
+842 PARIPPKTGGDD
-854 SQAIWPWMLG
+854 SQPIWPWMLG

>member
-1 MRRNKT
+1 MRGNKT

-29 MFAAA
+29 VFAAA

-64 GTGWMNQGKK
+64 GVGWMNQEKK

-86 ALKTKSSVKNPANG
+86 TFKAKSAVKNPANG
-100 KTEADKGVLAMAKA
+100 KAETDKGVLAMVKA

-123 VPAET
+123 ISAES
-128 LGQLKEGRHTV
+128 LSQLKEGKHTV
-139 EFVSGSAL
+139 QFSSGSGL

-153 QPSAAF
+153 QSSAAF
-159 VYGAEAGKPDQ
+159 VYGAEAGKPNQ

-177 APKQAPQAP
+177 APK
-186 APKEAAPQNQPN
+186 EAAPPNQPN
-198 DTPPNADPP
+198 DTPSSLGPP
-207 TWPHADLA
+207 EWPHVDLV

-229 EIKSDSGAKFRIKG
+229 EIKSDTGAKFHIRG
-243 TGWKNAAGNG
+243 TGWKNSAGNG

-258 VKVNKG
+258 VKINEGENK
-264 KGDPYERAKAI
+264 PYERAKAI
-275 DHPSVKGDKAVWAL
+275 AHPSVKGDKTVWAL
-289 VAAKDDPKAN
+289 VAQDN
-299 PKKDKNVKASIDSNG
+299 PENDTNVKDIKSNG
-314 DFEVEIDVPDGVA
+314 DFEVEIDVPKSLT
-327 KGQYF
+327 KGKYLS
-332 TVTLLSGQSDT
+332 VSLLSGQSDT
-343 GDVKRSM
+343 KDIKRSM

-364 PSVDKPTVKVENAKA
+364 PSVEKPTVAVENAKA
-379 HMGGTL
+379 HIGGTV
-385 KVSGKGWCHPQEKQG
+385 KVSGKGWCHPQENQG

-415 LDVPDGGDA
+415 LDVPAGGDA
-424 TVWAIVENADPKT
+424 TVWAIVENADSKT

-456 GGNGGSSPV
+456 GGNGGSNPV
-465 FPEGKHRLT
+465 FPEGKHRFT
-474 FITGDTIK
+474 FITGDAVK

-494 FDVEEYKPSG
+494 FDVRDYKPSG
-504 VPEPVEANEDLKN
+504 IPDPVEANEDLKDD
-517 ENKQGMTVKRGK
+517 NKQGMTVKRGK
-529 GGRLI
+529 DGRLV
-534 VTVPKAKAEGGKGNK
+534 VTVPKAKAEAGKGNK
-549 DGQNAA
+549 KDGRNVTD
-555 GKKTWVFL
+555 KKTWVFL

-575 WGATWFETDKDGK
+575 WGARWFETDKDGK
-588 VLGLPK
+588 VLDLPK
-594 NVSLPK
+594 DVSLPN

-618 LLGWTPFEGPKK
+618 LLGWTTFEGPKK
-630 PTNPTNP
+630 PDNPTNP
-637 PGNGGNQPPG
+637 PGG
-647 GGNQPPKAGNQPPN
+647 GGNQPPSGENRPPRGNQPPSN
-661 NDGGQHPNGNRGN
+661 GGNQAPGGNQGN
-674 GRGQQGRTGGF
+674 SGGQQGRTGGST
-685 PIVRRSVQSG
+685 IVRRSVQSG
-695 TRQSIIPGRYVI
+695 ARQSIIPGRYVI
-707 QRAVAG
+707 QRAIAG

-755 KILVLAPAGRQPG
+755 KVLVLAPAGRQPG

-799 LPDGSYKFAVM
+799 LPDGSYKFALM

-828 KSPSPSPTPTKTDG
+828 KSPAPAPTPTKTDG
-842 PARVAPKVEEDD
+842 PARIPPKTEGDD
-854 SQAIWPWMLG
+854 SQPIWPWILG

>member
-1 MRRNKT
+1 MRGNKT

-29 MFAAA
+29 VFAAA

-64 GTGWMNQGKK
+64 GVGWMNQEKK

-86 ALKTKSSVKNPANG
+86 TFKAKSAVKNPVNG
-100 KTEADKGVLAMAKA
+100 KAETDKGVLAMVKA

-123 VPAET
+123 ISAES
-128 LGQLKEGRHTV
+128 LSQLKEGKHTV
-139 EFVSGSAL
+139 QFSSGSGL

-153 QPSAAF
+153 QSSAAF
-159 VYGAEAGKPDQ
+159 VYGTEAGKPNQ

-177 APKQAPQAP
+177 APKEAPQAP
-186 APKEAAPQNQPN
+186 APKEAAPPNQPN
-198 DTPPNADPP
+198 DTPSSLGPP
-207 TWPHADLA
+207 EWPHVDLV

-229 EIKSDSGAKFRIKG
+229 EIKSDAGAKFHIRG
-243 TGWKNAAGNG
+243 TGWKNSAGNG

-258 VKVNKG
+258 VKINEGENK
-264 KGDPYERAKAI
+264 PYERAKAI
-275 DHPSVKGDKAVWAL
+275 DHPSVKGDKTVWAL
-289 VAAKDDPKAN
+289 VAQEN
-299 PKKDKNVKASIDSNG
+299 PKKDKNVKAIKSNG
-314 DFEVEIDVPDGVA
+314 DFEVEIDVPESLT
-327 KGQYF
+327 KGHYF
-332 TVTLLSGQSDT
+332 TVSLLSGQSDT
-343 GDVKRSM
+343 KDVKRSM
-350 TSEQLTVLEPTTCT
+350 ASEQLTVLEPTMCK
-364 PSVDKPTVKVENAKA
+364 PSVEKPTVKVENAKA
-379 HMGGTL
+379 HIGGTV
-385 KVSGKGWCHPQEKQG
+385 KVSGKGWCHPQENQG
-400 ASKIAVKIDDGKYKR
+400 ASKIAVKIDGGKYKR
-415 LDVPDGGDA
+415 VDVPAGSDA

-456 GGNGGSSPV
+456 GGNGGSNPV
-465 FPEGKHRLT
+465 FPEGKHRFT
-474 FITGDTIK
+474 FITGDAVK

-494 FDVEEYKPSG
+494 FDVRDYKPSG
-504 VPEPVEANEDLKN
+504 IPDPVEANEDLKDD
-517 ENKQGMTVKRGK
+517 NKQGMTVKRGK
-529 GGRLI
+529 DGRLV
-534 VTVPKAKAEGGKGNK
+534 VTIPKAKAEAGKGNK
-549 DGQNAA
+549 KDGRNATD
-555 GKKTWVFL
+555 KKTWVFL

-575 WGATWFETDKDGK
+575 WGARWFETDKDGK
-588 VLGLPK
+588 VLDLPK
-594 NVSLPK
+594 DVSLPN

-618 LLGWTPFEGPKK
+618 LLGWTTFEGPKK
-630 PTNPTNP
+630 PGNPTNP
-637 PGNGGNQPPG
+637 PGGGGNQPPSGENRPPSGNQPPSNGGNQPPG
-647 GGNQPPKAGNQPPN
+647 GNQ
-661 NDGGQHPNGNRGN
+661 GN
-674 GRGQQGRTGGF
+674 GGGQQGRTGGST
-685 PIVRRSVQSG
+685 IVRRSVQSG

-707 QRAVAG
+707 QRAIAG

-755 KILVLAPAGRQPG
+755 KVLVLAPAGRQPG

-799 LPDGSYKFAVM
+799 LPDGSYKFALM

-828 KSPSPSPTPTKTDG
+828 KSPAPAPTPTKTDG
-842 PARVAPKVEEDD
+842 PARIPPKTEGDD
-854 SQAIWPWMLG
+854 SQPIWPWILG

>member
-1 MRRNKT
+1 MRGNKT
-7 FAALS
+7 LAALS

-29 MFAAA
+29 VFAAA

-64 GTGWMNQGKK
+64 GVGWMNQEKK

-86 ALKTKSSVKNPANG
+86 TFKAKSAVKNPVNG
-100 KTEADKGVLAMAKA
+100 KAETDKGVLAMVKA

-123 VPAET
+123 ISAES
-128 LGQLKEGRHTV
+128 LSQLKEGKHTV
-139 EFVSGSAL
+139 QFSSGSGL

-153 QPSAAF
+153 QSSAAF
-159 VYGAEAGKPDQ
+159 VYGAEAGKPNQ

-177 APKQAPQAP
+177 APNEAPQAP
-186 APKEAAPQNQPN
+186 APKEAAPPNQPN
-198 DTPPNADPP
+198 DTPSSLGPP
-207 TWPHADLA
+207 EWPHVDL
-215 DPSDKSGAKAWVEK
+215 SDNSGAKAWVEK
-229 EIKSDSGAKFRIKG
+229 EIKSDTGAKFHIRG
-243 TGWKNAAGNG
+243 TGWKNSAGNG

-258 VKVNKG
+258 VKINEGENK
-264 KGDPYERAKAI
+264 PYERAKAI
-275 DHPSVKGDKAVWAL
+275 DHPSVKGDKTVWAL
-289 VAAKDDPKAN
+289 VAQNN
-299 PKKDKNVKASIDSNG
+299 PKKDKNVKDIKSNG
-314 DFEVEIDVPDGVA
+314 DFEVEIDVPKSLT
-327 KGQYF
+327 KGKYLSVSLF
-332 TVTLLSGQSDT
+332 SGQSDT
-343 GDVKRSM
+343 KDIKRSM

-364 PSVDKPTVKVENAKA
+364 PSVEKPTVTVENAKA
-379 HMGGTL
+379 HIGGTV
-385 KVSGKGWCHPQEKQG
+385 KVSGKGWCHPQENQG

-415 LDVPDGGDA
+415 LDVPADSDA
-424 TVWAIVENADPKT
+424 TVWAIVENADLKT

-456 GGNGGSSPV
+456 GGNGGSNPV
-465 FPEGKHRLT
+465 FLEGKHRFT
-474 FITGDTIK
+474 FITGDAVK
-482 PGDAKREVKSDE
+482 PGDAKREIKSDE
-494 FDVEEYKPSG
+494 FDVRDYKPSG
-504 VPEPVEANEDLKN
+504 IPDPVEANEDLKDD
-517 ENKQGMTVKRGK
+517 NKQGMTVKRGK
-529 GGRLI
+529 DGRLV
-534 VTVPKAKAEGGKGNK
+534 VTIPKAKAEAGKGNK
-549 DGQNAA
+549 KDGRNATD
-555 GKKTWVFL
+555 KKTWVFL

-575 WGATWFETDKDGK
+575 WGARWFETDKDGK
-588 VLGLPK
+588 VLDLPK
-594 NVSLPK
+594 NVSLPN

-618 LLGWTPFEGPKK
+618 LLGWTTFEGPKK
-630 PTNPTNP
+630 PDNPTNP
-637 PGNGGNQPPG
+637 PGGGGNQPPSGENRPPSGNQPPSNGGNQPPG
-647 GGNQPPKAGNQPPN
+647 GNQ
-661 NDGGQHPNGNRGN
+661 GN
-674 GRGQQGRTGGF
+674 GGGQQGRTGGST
-685 PIVRRSVQSG
+685 IVRRSVQSG
-695 TRQSIIPGRYVI
+695 ARQSIIPGRYVI
-707 QRAVAG
+707 QRAIAG

-755 KILVLAPAGRQPG
+755 KVLVLAPAGRQPG

-799 LPDGSYKFAVM
+799 LPDGSYKFALM

-828 KSPSPSPTPTKTDG
+828 KSPAPAPTPTKTDG
-842 PARVAPKVEEDD
+842 PARIPPKTEGDD
-854 SQAIWPWMLG
+854 SQPIWPWILG

>member
-29 MFAAA
+29 VFAAA

-64 GTGWMNQGKK
+64 GVGWMNQEKK

-86 ALKTKSSVKNPANG
+86 TFKAKSAVKNPANG
-100 KTEADKGVLAMAKA
+100 KAETDKGVLAMVKA

-123 VPAET
+123 ISAES
-128 LGQLKEGRHTV
+128 LSQLKEGKHTV
-139 EFVSGSAL
+139 QFSSGSGL

-153 QPSAAF
+153 QSSAAF
-159 VYGAEAGKPDQ
+159 VYGAEAGKPNQ

-177 APKQAPQAP
+177 APNEAPQAP
-186 APKEAAPQNQPN
+186 APKEAAPPNQPN
-198 DTPPNADPP
+198 DTPSSLGPP
-207 TWPHADLA
+207 EWPHVDLV

-229 EIKSDSGAKFRIKG
+229 EIKSDTGAKFHIRG
-243 TGWKNAAGNG
+243 TGWKNSAGNG

-258 VKVNKG
+258 VKINEGENK
-264 KGDPYERAKAI
+264 PYERAKAI
-275 DHPSVKGDKAVWAL
+275 AHPSVKGDKTVWAL
-289 VAAKDDPKAN
+289 VAQDN
-299 PKKDKNVKASIDSNG
+299 PENDTNVKDIKSNG
-314 DFEVEIDVPDGVA
+314 DFEVEIDVPKSLT
-327 KGQYF
+327 KGKYLS
-332 TVTLLSGQSDT
+332 VSLLSGQSDT
-343 GDVKRSM
+343 KDIKRSM

-364 PSVDKPTVKVENAKA
+364 PSVEKPTVAVENAKA
-379 HMGGTL
+379 HIGGTV
-385 KVSGKGWCHPQEKQG
+385 KVSGKGWCHPQENQG

-415 LDVPDGGDA
+415 LDVPAGGDA
-424 TVWAIVENADPKT
+424 TVWAIVENADSKT

-456 GGNGGSSPV
+456 GGNGGSNPV
-465 FPEGKHRLT
+465 FPEGKHRFT
-474 FITGDTIK
+474 FITGDAVK

-494 FDVEEYKPSG
+494 FDVRDYKPSG
-504 VPEPVEANEDLKN
+504 IPDPVEANEDLKDD
-517 ENKQGMTVKRGK
+517 NKQGMTVKRGK
-529 GGRLI
+529 DGRLV
-534 VTVPKAKAEGGKGNK
+534 VTVPKAKAEAGKGNK
-549 DGQNAA
+549 KDGRNVTD
-555 GKKTWVFL
+555 KKTWVFL

-575 WGATWFETDKDGK
+575 WGARWFETDKDGK
-588 VLGLPK
+588 VLDLPK
-594 NVSLPK
+594 DVSLPN

-618 LLGWTPFEGPKK
+618 LLGWTTFEGPKK
-630 PTNPTNP
+630 PDNPTNP
-637 PGNGGNQPPG
+637 PGG
-647 GGNQPPKAGNQPPN
+647 GGNQPPSGENRPPRGNQPPSN
-661 NDGGQHPNGNRGN
+661 GGNQAPGGNQGN
-674 GRGQQGRTGGF
+674 SGGQQGRTGGST
-685 PIVRRSVQSG
+685 IVRRSVQSG
-695 TRQSIIPGRYVI
+695 ARQSIIPGRYVI
-707 QRAVAG
+707 QRAIAG

-755 KILVLAPAGRQPG
+755 KVLVLAPAGRQPG

-799 LPDGSYKFAVM
+799 LPDGSYKFALM

-828 KSPSPSPTPTKTDG
+828 KSPAPAPTPTKTDG
-842 PARVAPKVEEDD
+842 PARIPPKTEGDD
-854 SQAIWPWMLG
+854 SQPIWPWILG

>member
-1 MRRNKT
+1 MRGNKT

-29 MFAAA
+29 VFAAA

-64 GTGWMNQGKK
+64 GVGWMNQEKK

-86 ALKTKSSVKNPANG
+86 TFKAKSAVKNPVNG
-100 KTEADKGVLAMAKA
+100 KAETDKGVLAMVKA
-114 DASGNWTAT
+114 DASGNWTVT
-123 VPAET
+123 ISAES
-128 LGQLKEGRHTV
+128 LSQLKEGKHTV
-139 EFVSGSAL
+139 QFSSGSGL

-153 QPSAAF
+153 QSSAAF
-159 VYGAEAGKPDQ
+159 VYGAEARKPNQ

-177 APKQAPQAP
+177 APNEAPQAP
-186 APKEAAPQNQPN
+186 APKEAAPPNQPN
-198 DTPPNADPP
+198 DTPSSLGPP
-207 TWPHADLA
+207 EWPHVDLV

-229 EIKSDSGAKFRIKG
+229 EIKSDTGAKFHIRG
-243 TGWKNAAGNG
+243 TGWKNSAGNG

-258 VKVNKG
+258 VKINEGENK
-264 KGDPYERAKAI
+264 PYERAKAI
-275 DHPSVKGDKAVWAL
+275 DHPSVKGDKTVWAL
-289 VAAKDDPKAN
+289 VAQNN
-299 PKKDKNVKASIDSNG
+299 PKKDKNVKAFQSNG
-314 DFEVEIDVPDGVA
+314 DFEVEIDVPKSLT
-327 KGQYF
+327 KGKYLSVSLF
-332 TVTLLSGQSDT
+332 SGQSDT
-343 GDVKRSM
+343 KDIKRSM

-364 PSVDKPTVKVENAKA
+364 PSVEKPTVAVENAKA
-379 HMGGTL
+379 HIGGTV
-385 KVSGKGWCHPQEKQG
+385 KVSGKGWCHPQENQG

-415 LDVPDGGDA
+415 LDVPAGSDA

-456 GGNGGSSPV
+456 GGNGGSNPV
-465 FPEGKHRLT
+465 FPEGKHRFT
-474 FITGDTIK
+474 FITGDAVK
-482 PGDAKREVKSDE
+482 PGDAKREIKSDE
-494 FDVEEYKPSG
+494 FDVRDYKPSG
-504 VPEPVEANEDLKN
+504 IPDPVEANEDLKDD
-517 ENKQGMTVKRGK
+517 NKQGMTVKRGK
-529 GGRLI
+529 DGRLV
-534 VTVPKAKAEGGKGNK
+534 VTIPKAKAEAGKGNK
-549 DGQNAA
+549 KDGRNATD
-555 GKKTWVFL
+555 KKTWVFL

-575 WGATWFETDKDGK
+575 WGARWFETDKDGK
-588 VLGLPK
+588 VLDLPK
-594 NVSLPK
+594 DVSLPN

-618 LLGWTPFEGPKK
+618 LLGWTTFEGPKK
-630 PTNPTNP
+630 PDNPTNP
-637 PGNGGNQPPG
+637 PGGGGNQPPSGENRPPSGNQPPSNGGNQPPG
-647 GGNQPPKAGNQPPN
+647 GNQ
-661 NDGGQHPNGNRGN
+661 GN
-674 GRGQQGRTGGF
+674 GGGQQGRTGGST
-685 PIVRRSVQSG
+685 IVRRSVQSG

-707 QRAVAG
+707 QRAIAG

-799 LPDGSYKFAVM
+799 LPDGSYKFALM

-828 KSPSPSPTPTKTDG
+828 KSPAPAPTPTKADG
-842 PARVAPKVEEDD
+842 PARIPPKTGGDD
-854 SQAIWPWMLG
+854 SQPIWPWMLG

>member
-1 MRRNKT
+1 MRGNKT

-29 MFAAA
+29 VFAAA

-64 GTGWMNQGKK
+64 GVGWMNQEKK

-86 ALKTKSSVKNPANG
+86 TFKAKSAVKNPVNG
-100 KTEADKGVLAMAKA
+100 KAEKDKGILAMVKA
-114 DASGNWTAT
+114 DASGSWTAT
-123 VPAET
+123 ISAET
-128 LGQLKEGRHTV
+128 LGQLKEGKHTV
-139 EFVSGSAL
+139 QFSSGSGI

-153 QPSAAF
+153 QSSVAF

-177 APKQAPQAP
+177 APKEAPQAP

-198 DTPPNADPP
+198 DTPSSLDPP
-207 TWPHADLA
+207 EWPHVDL
-215 DPSDKSGAKAWVEK
+215 SDKSGAKAWVEK
-229 EIKSDSGAKFRIKG
+229 EIKSDTGAKFRIRG
-243 TGWKNAAGNG
+243 TGWKNSAGNG
-253 PSTVS
+253 PSTVF
-258 VKVNKG
+258 VKINEGENK
-264 KGDPYERAKAI
+264 PYERAKAI
-275 DHPSVKGDKAVWAL
+275 AHPSVKGDKTVWAL
-289 VAAKDDPKAN
+289 VAQDN
-299 PKKDKNVKASIDSNG
+299 PENDTNVKDIKSNG
-314 DFEVEIDVPDGVA
+314 DFEVEIDVPKSLT
-327 KGQYF
+327 KGKYLS
-332 TVTLLSGQSDT
+332 VSLLSGQSDT
-343 GDVKRSM
+343 KDIKRSM

-364 PSVDKPTVKVENAKA
+364 PSVEKPTVAVENAKA
-379 HMGGTL
+379 HIGGTV
-385 KVSGKGWCHPQEKQG
+385 KVSGKGWCHPQENQG

-415 LDVPDGGDA
+415 LDVPAGGDA
-424 TVWAIVENADPKT
+424 TVWAIVENADSKT

-456 GGNGGSSPV
+456 GGNGGSNPV
-465 FPEGKHRLT
+465 FPEGKHRFT
-474 FITGDTIK
+474 FITGDAVK

-494 FDVEEYKPSG
+494 FDVRDYKPSG
-504 VPEPVEANEDLKN
+504 IPDPVEANEDLKDD
-517 ENKQGMTVKRGK
+517 NKQGMTVKRGK
-529 GGRLI
+529 DGRLV
-534 VTVPKAKAEGGKGNK
+534 VTVPKAKAEAGKGNK
-549 DGQNAA
+549 KDGRNVTD
-555 GKKTWVFL
+555 KKTWVFL

-575 WGATWFETDKDGK
+575 WGARWFETDKDGK
-588 VLGLPK
+588 VLDLPK
-594 NVSLPK
+594 DVSLPN

-618 LLGWTPFEGPKK
+618 LLGWTTFEGPKK
-630 PTNPTNP
+630 PDNPTNP
-637 PGNGGNQPPG
+637 PGGGGNQPPSGENRPPSGNQPPSNGGNQPPG
-647 GGNQPPKAGNQPPN
+647 GNQGNG
-661 NDGGQHPNGNRGN
+661 GGQ
-674 GRGQQGRTGGF
+674 QSRTGGST
-685 PIVRRSVQSG
+685 IVRRSVQSG
-695 TRQSIIPGRYVI
+695 ARQSIIPGRYVI
-707 QRAVAG
+707 QRAIAG

-755 KILVLAPAGRQPG
+755 KVLVLAPAGRQPG

-799 LPDGSYKFAVM
+799 LPDGSYKFALM

-828 KSPSPSPTPTKTDG
+828 KSPAPAPTPTKADG
-842 PARVAPKVEEDD
+842 PARIPPKTGGDD
-854 SQAIWPWMLG
+854 SQPIWPWMLG

>member
-1 MRRNKT
+1 MRGNKT
-7 FAALS
+7 LAALS

-29 MFAAA
+29 VFAAA

-64 GTGWMNQGKK
+64 GVGWMNQEKK

-86 ALKTKSSVKNPANG
+86 TFKAKSAVKNPVNG
-100 KTEADKGVLAMAKA
+100 KAETDKGVLAMVKA

-123 VPAET
+123 ISAES
-128 LGQLKEGRHTV
+128 LSQLKEGKHTV
-139 EFVSGSAL
+139 QFSSGSGL

-153 QPSAAF
+153 QSSAAF
-159 VYGAEAGKPDQ
+159 VYGAEAGKPNQ

-177 APKQAPQAP
+177 APNEAPQAP
-186 APKEAAPQNQPN
+186 APKEAAPPNQPN
-198 DTPPNADPP
+198 DTPSSLGPP
-207 TWPHADLA
+207 EWPHVDLV

-229 EIKSDSGAKFRIKG
+229 EIKSDTGAKFHIRG
-243 TGWKNAAGNG
+243 TGWKNSAGNG

-258 VKVNKG
+258 VKINEGENK
-264 KGDPYERAKAI
+264 PYERAKAI
-275 DHPSVKGDKAVWAL
+275 DHPSVKGDKTVWAL
-289 VAAKDDPKAN
+289 VAQNN
-299 PKKDKNVKASIDSNG
+299 PKNDTNVKDIKSNG
-314 DFEVEIDVPDGVA
+314 DFEVEIDVPKSLT

-332 TVTLLSGQSDT
+332 TVSLLSGQSDT
-343 GDVKRSM
+343 KDVKRSM
-350 TSEQLTVLEPTTCT
+350 TSTQLTVLEPTTCK
-364 PSVDKPTVKVENAKA
+364 PSVGKPTVKVENAKV
-379 HMGGTL
+379 HLGGTV
-385 KVSGKGWCHPQEKQG
+385 KVSGKGWCHPQENQG
-400 ASKIAVKIDDGKYKR
+400 ASKIAVKIDSGKYKR
-415 LDVPDGGDA
+415 LDVPAGSDA

-456 GGNGGSSPV
+456 GGNGGSNPV
-465 FPEGKHRLT
+465 FPEGKHRFT
-474 FITGDTIK
+474 FITGDAVK
-482 PGDAKREVKSDE
+482 PGDAKREIKSDE
-494 FDVEEYKPSG
+494 FDVRDYKPSG
-504 VPEPVEANEDLKN
+504 IPDPVEANEDLKDD
-517 ENKQGMTVKRGK
+517 NKQGMTVKRGK
-529 GGRLI
+529 DGRLV
-534 VTVPKAKAEGGKGNK
+534 VTVPKAKAEAGKGNK
-549 DGQNAA
+549 KDGRNATD
-555 GKKTWVFL
+555 KKTWVFL

-575 WGATWFETDKDGK
+575 WGARWFETDKDGK
-588 VLGLPK
+588 VLDLPK
-594 NVSLPK
+594 DVSLPN

-609 GKPGDDFGA
+609 GKPGEHFGA
-618 LLGWTPFEGPKK
+618 LLGWTTFEGPKK
-630 PTNPTNP
+630 PDNPTNP
-637 PGNGGNQPPG
+637 PGG
-647 GGNQPPKAGNQPPN
+647 GGNQPPSGENRPPSGNQPPSN
-661 NDGGQHPNGNRGN
+661 GGNQAPGGNQGN
-674 GRGQQGRTGGF
+674 GGGQQGRTGGST
-685 PIVRRSVQSG
+685 IVRRSVQSG

-707 QRAVAG
+707 QRAIAG

-755 KILVLAPAGRQPG
+755 KVLVLAPAGRQPG

-799 LPDGSYKFAVM
+799 LPDGSYKFALM

-828 KSPSPSPTPTKTDG
+828 KSPAPAPTPTKDDR
-842 PARVAPKVEEDD
+842 PARIPPKTEGDD
-854 SQAIWPWMLG
+854 SQPIWPWILG

>member
-1 MRRNKT
+1 MRGNKT

-29 MFAAA
+29 VFAAA

-64 GTGWMNQGKK
+64 GVGWMNQEKK

-86 ALKTKSSVKNPANG
+86 TFKAKSAVKNPVNG
-100 KTEADKGVLAMAKA
+100 KAETDKGVLAMVKA
-114 DASGNWTAT
+114 DASGNWTVT
-123 VPAET
+123 ISAES
-128 LGQLKEGRHTV
+128 LSQLKEGKHTV
-139 EFVSGSAL
+139 QFSSGSGL

-153 QPSAAF
+153 QSSAAF
-159 VYGAEAGKPDQ
+159 VYGAEAGKPNQ

-177 APKQAPQAP
+177 APKEAPQAP
-186 APKEAAPQNQPN
+186 APKEAAPPNQPN
-198 DTPPNADPP
+198 DTPSSLGPP
-207 TWPHADLA
+207 EWPHVDL
-215 DPSDKSGAKAWVEK
+215 SDKSGAKAWVEK
-229 EIKSDSGAKFRIKG
+229 EIKSDMGAKFRIRG
-243 TGWKNAAGNG
+243 TGWKNSAGNG

-258 VKVNKG
+258 VKINEGENK
-264 KGDPYERAKAI
+264 PYERAKAI
-275 DHPSVKGDKAVWAL
+275 AHPSVKGDKTVWAL
-289 VAAKDDPKAN
+289 VAQVN
-299 PKKDKNVKASIDSNG
+299 PENDTNVKDIKSNG
-314 DFEVEIDVPDGVA
+314 DFEVEIDVPKSLT

-332 TVTLLSGQSDT
+332 TVSLFSGQSDT
-343 GDVKRSM
+343 KDVKRSM

-364 PSVDKPTVKVENAKA
+364 PSVEKPTVKVENAKA
-379 HMGGTL
+379 HIGGTV
-385 KVSGKGWCHPQEKQG
+385 KVSGKGWCHQQDGQG
-400 ASKIAVKIDDGKYKR
+400 ASKITVKIDGGEYKR
-415 LDVPDGGDA
+415 LDVPASGDA
-424 TVWAIVENADPKT
+424 TVWAIVKNADPKT

-456 GGNGGSSPV
+456 GGNGGSDPV
-465 FPEGKHRLT
+465 FPEGEHHFT
-474 FITGDTIK
+474 FITGEAVK
-482 PGDAKREVKSDE
+482 PGDAKREVKSE
-494 FDVEEYKPSG
+494 KFDVGDYKPSG
-504 VPEPVEANEDLKN
+504 IPDPVEANEDLKDD
-517 ENKQGMTVKRGK
+517 NKQGMTVKRGK
-529 GGRLI
+529 DGRLV
-534 VTVPKAKAEGGKGNK
+534 VTVPKAKAEAGKGNK
-549 DGQNAA
+549 KDGRNATD
-555 GKKTWVFL
+555 KKTWVFL

-575 WGATWFETDKDGK
+575 WGARWFETDKDGK
-588 VLGLPK
+588 VLDLPK
-594 NVSLPK
+594 DVSLPN

-618 LLGWTPFEGPKK
+618 LLGWTTFEGPKK
-630 PTNPTNP
+630 PENPTNP
-637 PGNGGNQPPG
+637 PGGGGNQPPSGENRPPSGNQPPSNGGNQPPG
-647 GGNQPPKAGNQPPN
+647 GNQGNG
-661 NDGGQHPNGNRGN
+661 GGQ
-674 GRGQQGRTGGF
+674 QSRTGGST
-685 PIVRRSVQSG
+685 IVRRSVQSG
-695 TRQSIIPGRYVI
+695 ARQSIIPGRYVI
-707 QRAVAG
+707 QRAIAG

-755 KILVLAPAGRQPG
+755 KVLVLAPAGRQPG

-799 LPDGSYKFAVM
+799 LPDGSYKFALM

-828 KSPSPSPTPTKTDG
+828 KSPAPAPTPTKADG
-842 PARVAPKVEEDD
+842 PARIPPKTGGDD
-854 SQAIWPWMLG
+854 SQPIWPWMLG

>member
-1 MRRNKT
+1 MRGNKT

-29 MFAAA
+29 VFAPA
-34 PAGASNGSTPDGAGY
+34 PAGASNGSTPDGAGF

-64 GTGWMNQGKK
+64 GVGWMNQEKK

-86 ALKTKSSVKNPANG
+86 TFKAKSAVKNPVNG
-100 KTEADKGVLAMAKA
+100 KAETDKGVLAMVKA

-123 VPAET
+123 ISAES
-128 LGQLKEGRHTV
+128 LSQLKEGKHTV
-139 EFVSGSAL
+139 QFSSGSGL

-153 QPSAAF
+153 QSSAAF

-177 APKQAPQAP
+177 APNEAPQAP
-186 APKEAAPQNQPN
+186 APKEAAPPNQPN
-198 DTPPNADPP
+198 DTPSSLGPP
-207 TWPHADLA
+207 EWPHVDLV

-229 EIKSDSGAKFRIKG
+229 EIKSDTGAKFRIRG
-243 TGWKNAAGNG
+243 TGWKNSAGNG

-258 VKVNKG
+258 VKINEGENK
-264 KGDPYERAKAI
+264 PYERAKAI
-275 DHPSVKGDKAVWAL
+275 DHPSVKGDKTVWAL
-289 VAAKDDPKAN
+289 VAQDN
-299 PKKDKNVKASIDSNG
+299 PKKDKNVKDIKSNG
-314 DFEVEIDVPDGVA
+314 DFEVEIDVPKSLT

-332 TVTLLSGQSDT
+332 TVSLLSGQSDT
-343 GDVKRSM
+343 KDVKRSM

-364 PSVDKPTVKVENAKA
+364 PSVEKPTVTVENAKA
-379 HMGGTL
+379 HIGGTV
-385 KVSGKGWCHPQEKQG
+385 KVSGKGWCHPQENQG
-400 ASKIAVKIDDGKYKR
+400 APKIAVKIDGGKYKR
-415 LDVPDGGDA
+415 LDVPAGGDA

-456 GGNGGSSPV
+456 GGNGGSNPV
-465 FPEGKHRLT
+465 FPEGKHRFT
-474 FITGDTIK
+474 FITGDAVK

-494 FDVEEYKPSG
+494 FDVGDYKPSG
-504 VPEPVEANEDLKN
+504 IPDPVEANEDLKDD
-517 ENKQGMTVKRGK
+517 NKQGMTVKRGK
-529 GGRLI
+529 DGRLV
-534 VTVPKAKAEGGKGNK
+534 VTIPKAKAEAGKGNK
-549 DGQNAA
+549 KDGRNATD
-555 GKKTWVFL
+555 KKTWVFL

-575 WGATWFETDKDGK
+575 WGARWFETDKDGK
-588 VLGLPK
+588 VLDLPK
-594 NVSLPK
+594 DVSLPN

-609 GKPGDDFGA
+609 GKPGEHFGA
-618 LLGWTPFEGPKK
+618 LLGWTTFEGPKK
-630 PTNPTNP
+630 PDNPTNP
-637 PGNGGNQPPG
+637 PGG
-647 GGNQPPKAGNQPPN
+647 GGNQPPSGENRPPSGNQPPSN
-661 NDGGQHPNGNRGN
+661 GGNQSPGGNQGN
-674 GRGQQGRTGGF
+674 GGGQQGRTGGST
-685 PIVRRSVQSG
+685 IVRRSVQSG
-695 TRQSIIPGRYVI
+695 ARQSIIPGRYVI
-707 QRAVAG
+707 QRAIAG

-755 KILVLAPAGRQPG
+755 KVLVLAPAGRQPG

-799 LPDGSYKFAVM
+799 LPDGSYKFALM

-828 KSPSPSPTPTKTDG
+828 KSPAPAPTPTKADG
-842 PARVAPKVEEDD
+842 PARIPPKTGGDD
-854 SQAIWPWMLG
+854 SQPIWPWMLG

>member
-1 MRRNKT
+1 MRGNKT

-29 MFAAA
+29 VFAAA

-64 GTGWMNQGKK
+64 GVGWMNQEKK

-86 ALKTKSSVKNPANG
+86 TFKAKSAVKNPANG
-100 KTEADKGVLAMAKA
+100 KAETDKGVLAMVKA

-123 VPAET
+123 ISAES
-128 LGQLKEGRHTV
+128 LSQLKEGKHTV
-139 EFVSGSAL
+139 QFSSGSGL

-153 QPSAAF
+153 QSSAAF

-177 APKQAPQAP
+177 APKEAPQAP
-186 APKEAAPQNQPN
+186 APKEAAPPNQPN
-198 DTPPNADPP
+198 DTPSSLGPP
-207 TWPHADLA
+207 EWSHVDLA

-229 EIKSDSGAKFRIKG
+229 EIKSDAGAKFHIRG
-243 TGWKNAAGNG
+243 TGWKNSAGNG

-258 VKVNKG
+258 VKINEGENK
-264 KGDPYERAKAI
+264 PYERAKAI
-275 DHPSVKGDKAVWAL
+275 DHPSVKGDKTVWAL
-289 VAAKDDPKAN
+289 VAQNN
-299 PKKDKNVKASIDSNG
+299 PKKDKNVKAFQSNG
-314 DFEVEIDVPDGVA
+314 DFEVEIDVPKSLT
-327 KGQYF
+327 KGKYLSVSLF
-332 TVTLLSGQSDT
+332 SGQSDT
-343 GDVKRSM
+343 KDVKRSM

-364 PSVDKPTVKVENAKA
+364 PSVEKPTVAVENVKA
-379 HMGGTL
+379 HIGGTV
-385 KVSGKGWCHPQEKQG
+385 KVSGKGWCHPQENQG

-415 LDVPDGGDA
+415 VDVPAGSDA

-456 GGNGGSSPV
+456 GGNGGRNPV
-465 FPEGKHRLT
+465 FPEGKHRFT
-474 FITGDTIK
+474 FITGDAVK

-494 FDVEEYKPSG
+494 FDVRDYKPSG
-504 VPEPVEANEDLKN
+504 IPDPVEANEDLKDD
-517 ENKQGMTVKRGK
+517 NKQGMTVKRGK
-529 GGRLI
+529 DGRLV
-534 VTVPKAKAEGGKGNK
+534 VTIPKAKAEAGKGNK
-549 DGQNAA
+549 KDGRNATD
-555 GKKTWVFL
+555 KKTWVFL

-575 WGATWFETDKDGK
+575 WGARWFETEKDGK
-588 VLGLPK
+588 VLDLPK
-594 NVSLPK
+594 DVSLPN

-618 LLGWTPFEGPKK
+618 LLGWTTFEGPKK
-630 PTNPTNP
+630 PDNPTNP
-637 PGNGGNQPPG
+637 PGGGGNQPPSGENRPPSGNQPPSNGGNQPPG
-647 GGNQPPKAGNQPPN
+647 GNQGNSG
-661 NDGGQHPNGNRGN
+661 
-674 GRGQQGRTGGF
+674 GQQGRTGGST
-685 PIVRRSVQSG
+685 IVRRSVQSG

-707 QRAVAG
+707 QRAIAG

-799 LPDGSYKFAVM
+799 LPDGSYKFALM

-828 KSPSPSPTPTKTDG
+828 KSPAPAPTPTKTDG
-842 PARVAPKVEEDD
+842 PARIPPKTEGDD
-854 SQAIWPWMLG
+854 SQPIWPWILG

>member
-1 MRRNKT
+1 MRGNKT

-29 MFAAA
+29 VFAAA

-64 GTGWMNQGKK
+64 GVGWMNQEKK

-86 ALKTKSSVKNPANG
+86 TFKAKSAVKNPANG
-100 KTEADKGVLAMAKA
+100 KAETDKGVLAMVKA

-123 VPAET
+123 ISAES
-128 LGQLKEGRHTV
+128 LSQLKEGKHTV
-139 EFVSGSAL
+139 QFSSGSGL

-153 QPSAAF
+153 QSSAAF
-159 VYGAEAGKPDQ
+159 VYGAEAGKPNQ

-177 APKQAPQAP
+177 APNEAPQAP
-186 APKEAAPQNQPN
+186 APKEAAPPNQPN
-198 DTPPNADPP
+198 DTPSSLGPP
-207 TWPHADLA
+207 EWPHGDLV

-229 EIKSDSGAKFRIKG
+229 EIKSDTGAKFHIRG
-243 TGWKNAAGNG
+243 TGWKNSAGNG

-258 VKVNKG
+258 VKINEGENK
-264 KGDPYERAKAI
+264 PYERAKAI
-275 DHPSVKGDKAVWAL
+275 DHPSVKGDKTVWAL
-289 VAAKDDPKAN
+289 VAQDN
-299 PKKDKNVKASIDSNG
+299 PENDTNVKDIKSNG
-314 DFEVEIDVPDGVA
+314 DFEGEIDVPKSLT
-327 KGQYF
+327 KGKYLS
-332 TVTLLSGQSDT
+332 VSLLSGQSDT
-343 GDVKRSM
+343 KDIKRSM

-364 PSVDKPTVKVENAKA
+364 PSVEKPTVAVENAKA
-379 HMGGTL
+379 HIGGTV
-385 KVSGKGWCHPQEKQG
+385 KVSGKGWCHPQENQG

-415 LDVPDGGDA
+415 LDVPAGGDA
-424 TVWAIVENADPKT
+424 TVWAIVENADSKT

-456 GGNGGSSPV
+456 GGNGGSNPV
-465 FPEGKHRLT
+465 FPEGKHRFT
-474 FITGDTIK
+474 FITGDAVK

-494 FDVEEYKPSG
+494 FDVRDYKPSG
-504 VPEPVEANEDLKN
+504 IPDPVEANEDLKDD
-517 ENKQGMTVKRGK
+517 NKQGMTVKRGK
-529 GGRLI
+529 DGRLV
-534 VTVPKAKAEGGKGNK
+534 VTVPKAKAEAGKGNK
-549 DGQNAA
+549 KDGRNVTD
-555 GKKTWVFL
+555 KKTWVLL

-568 EGTSRHP
+568 EGTSRHT
-575 WGATWFETDKDGK
+575 WGARWFETDKDGK
-588 VLGLPK
+588 VLDLPK
-594 NVSLPK
+594 DVSLPN

-618 LLGWTPFEGPKK
+618 LLGWTTFEGPKK
-630 PTNPTNP
+630 PDNPTNP
-637 PGNGGNQPPG
+637 PGG
-647 GGNQPPKAGNQPPN
+647 GGNQPPSGENRPPRGNQPPSN
-661 NDGGQHPNGNRGN
+661 GGNQAPGGNQGN
-674 GRGQQGRTGGF
+674 SGGQQGRTGGST
-685 PIVRRSVQSG
+685 IVRRSVQSG
-695 TRQSIIPGRYVI
+695 ARQSIIPGRYVI
-707 QRAVAG
+707 QRAIAG

-755 KILVLAPAGRQPG
+755 KVLVLAPAGRQPG

-799 LPDGSYKFAVM
+799 LPDGSYKFALM

-828 KSPSPSPTPTKTDG
+828 KSPAPAPTPTKTDG
-842 PARVAPKVEEDD
+842 PARIPPKTEGDD
-854 SQAIWPWMLG
+854 SQPIWPWILG

>member
-1 MRRNKT
+1 MRGNKT

-29 MFAAA
+29 VFAAA

-64 GTGWMNQGKK
+64 GVGWMNQEKK

-86 ALKTKSSVKNPANG
+86 TFKAKSAVKNPVNG
-100 KTEADKGVLAMAKA
+100 KAETDKGVLAMVKA

-123 VPAET
+123 ISAES
-128 LGQLKEGRHTV
+128 LSQLKEGKHTV
-139 EFVSGSAL
+139 QFSSGSGL

-153 QPSAAF
+153 QSSAAF
-159 VYGAEAGKPDQ
+159 VYGAEAGKPNQ

-177 APKQAPQAP
+177 APNEAPQAP
-186 APKEAAPQNQPN
+186 APKEAAAPNQPN
-198 DTPPNADPP
+198 DTPSSLGPP
-207 TWPHADLA
+207 EWPHVDLV

-229 EIKSDSGAKFRIKG
+229 EIKSDTGAKFHIRG
-243 TGWKNAAGNG
+243 TGWKNSAGNG

-258 VKVNKG
+258 VKINEGENK
-264 KGDPYERAKAI
+264 PYERAKAI
-275 DHPSVKGDKAVWAL
+275 DHPSVKGDKTVWAL
-289 VAAKDDPKAN
+289 VAQNN
-299 PKKDKNVKASIDSNG
+299 PKKDKNVKAFQSNG
-314 DFEVEIDVPDGVA
+314 DFEVEIDVPKSLT
-327 KGQYF
+327 KGKYLSVSLF
-332 TVTLLSGQSDT
+332 SGQSDT
-343 GDVKRSM
+343 KDVKRSM

-364 PSVDKPTVKVENAKA
+364 PSVEKPTVTVENAKA
-379 HMGGTL
+379 HIGGTV
-385 KVSGKGWCHPQEKQG
+385 KVSGKGWCHPQENQG
-400 ASKIAVKIDDGKYKR
+400 ASKIAVKIDGGKYKR
-415 LDVPDGGDA
+415 LDVPAGSDA

-456 GGNGGSSPV
+456 GGNGGSNPV
-465 FPEGKHRLT
+465 FLEGKHRFT
-474 FITGDTIK
+474 FITGDAVK
-482 PGDAKREVKSDE
+482 PGDAKREIKSDE
-494 FDVEEYKPSG
+494 FDVRDYKPSG
-504 VPEPVEANEDLKN
+504 IPDPVEANEDLKDD
-517 ENKQGMTVKRGK
+517 NKQGMTVKRGK
-529 GGRLI
+529 DGRLV
-534 VTVPKAKAEGGKGNK
+534 VTIPKAKAEAGKGNK
-549 DGQNAA
+549 KDGRNATD
-555 GKKTWVFL
+555 KKTWVFL

-575 WGATWFETDKDGK
+575 WGARWFETDKDGK
-588 VLGLPK
+588 VLDLPK
-594 NVSLPK
+594 DVSLPN

-618 LLGWTPFEGPKK
+618 LLGWTTFEGPKK
-630 PTNPTNP
+630 PDNPTNP
-637 PGNGGNQPPG
+637 PGGGGNQPPSGENRPPSGNQPPSNGGNQPPG
-647 GGNQPPKAGNQPPN
+647 GNQGNSG
-661 NDGGQHPNGNRGN
+661 
-674 GRGQQGRTGGF
+674 GQQGRTGGST
-685 PIVRRSVQSG
+685 IVRRSVQSG
-695 TRQSIIPGRYVI
+695 ARQSIIPGRYVI
-707 QRAVAG
+707 QRAIAG

-755 KILVLAPAGRQPG
+755 KVLVLAPAGRQPG

-799 LPDGSYKFAVM
+799 LPDGSYKFALM

-828 KSPSPSPTPTKTDG
+828 KSPAPAPTPTKTDG
-842 PARVAPKVEEDD
+842 PARIPPKTEGDD
-854 SQAIWPWMLG
+854 SQPIWPWILG

>member
-1 MRRNKT
+1 MRGNKT

-29 MFAAA
+29 VFAAA

-64 GTGWMNQGKK
+64 GVGWMNQEKK

-86 ALKTKSSVKNPANG
+86 TFKAKSAVKNPVNG
-100 KTEADKGVLAMAKA
+100 KAEKDKGILAMVKA
-114 DASGNWTAT
+114 DASGSWTAT
-123 VPAET
+123 ISAET
-128 LGQLKEGRHTV
+128 LGQLKEGKHTV
-139 EFVSGSAL
+139 QFSSGSGI

-153 QPSAAF
+153 QSSVAF

-177 APKQAPQAP
+177 APKEAPQAP

-198 DTPPNADPP
+198 DTPSSLDPP
-207 TWPHADLA
+207 EWPHVDL
-215 DPSDKSGAKAWVEK
+215 SDKSGAKAWVEK
-229 EIKSDSGAKFRIKG
+229 EIKSDTGAKFRIRG
-243 TGWKNAAGNG
+243 TGWKNSAGNG
-253 PSTVS
+253 PSTVF
-258 VKVNKG
+258 VKINERENK
-264 KGDPYERAKAI
+264 PYQRTKAI
-275 DHPSVKGDKAVWAL
+275 DHTSVKGDKTVWAL
-289 VAAKDDPKAN
+289 VAQDN
-299 PKKDKNVKASIDSNG
+299 PEKDKNVKAMKSNG
-314 DFEVEIDVPDGVA
+314 DFEVEIDVPESLT
-327 KGQYF
+327 KGKYF
-332 TVTLLSGQSDT
+332 TVSLLSGQSDT
-343 GDVKRSM
+343 KDVKRSM

-364 PSVDKPTVKVENAKA
+364 PSVEKPTVKVENAKA
-379 HMGGTL
+379 HIGGTV
-385 KVSGKGWCHPQEKQG
+385 KVSGKGWCHPQENQG

-415 LDVPDGGDA
+415 LDVAAGGDA

-456 GGNGGSSPV
+456 GGNGGSNPV
-465 FPEGKHRLT
+465 FSEGKHRFT
-474 FITGDTIK
+474 FITGDTVK

-494 FDVEEYKPSG
+494 FDVRDYKPSG
-504 VPEPVEANEDLKN
+504 IPDPVEANEDLKDD
-517 ENKQGMTVKRGK
+517 NKQGMTVKRGK
-529 GGRLI
+529 DGRLV
-534 VTVPKAKAEGGKGNK
+534 VTVPKAKAEAGKGNK
-549 DGQNAA
+549 KDGRNATD
-555 GKKTWVFL
+555 KKTWVFL

-575 WGATWFETDKDGK
+575 WGARWFETDKDGK
-588 VLGLPK
+588 VLDLPK
-594 NVSLPK
+594 DVSLPN

-618 LLGWTPFEGPKK
+618 LLGWTTFEGPKK
-630 PTNPTNP
+630 PDNPTNP
-637 PGNGGNQPPG
+637 PGGGGNQPPSGENRPPSGNQPPSNGGNQPPG
-647 GGNQPPKAGNQPPN
+647 GNQ
-661 NDGGQHPNGNRGN
+661 GN
-674 GRGQQGRTGGF
+674 GGGQQGRTGGST
-685 PIVRRSVQSG
+685 IVRRSVQSG
-695 TRQSIIPGRYVI
+695 ARQSIIPGRYVI
-707 QRAVAG
+707 QRAIAG

-799 LPDGSYKFAVM
+799 LPDGSYKFALM

-828 KSPSPSPTPTKTDG
+828 KSPAPAPTPTKTDG
-842 PARVAPKVEEDD
+842 PARIPPKTEGDD
-854 SQAIWPWMLG
+854 SQPIWPWILG